1 MRQRDIPD
9 RIQVKLMISVLY
21 VDDEPGLLEL
31 CQIFLE
37 ETGEFRVETAVSG
50 MEALALLQKK
60 HYDAIIA
67 DYQMPGMDGITL
79 LKSIRSGVGDLPF
92 ILFTGRGREE
102 VVIEALNNGADFY
115 LQKGGDPRAQFAELM
130 HKVRQSVSKKNAEKN
145 LRESEKRLT
154 DIINFLPDATFAIDP
169 EGRVIAWNRAIEELT
184 GIPATEMLGK
194 GDKEYAIPFYGHR
207 RPILIDLVFESD
219 ERIAERYSGIVR
231 QKDILIAETDMPRL
245 KGKQL
250 TLMGKASPLYD
261 QNGNIVGAIE
271 SIRDITSRKMA
282 EDELRAACEEISA
295 TEEELRD
302 QYDKLT
308 RNEQVLRE
316 SEEKY
321 RTLVE
326 NSRDVIYIYH
336 DDRFLVINRRGPEL
350 TGYSFEELMTMSV
363 WDFLHPDDR
372 ARVSASGMARMR
384 GENLPTQFTARIVT
398 KSGQTIPMEFIAILI
413 SYQGRPAI
421 MGIARDVTEREKH
434 SRDMARKTKTLM
446 IINQIIQT
454 SGQKR
459 TMEEVLTT
467 ILASTRDLLGYDA
480 GGIYL
485 VSEGE
490 SRARIVCS
498 QNLPQEFVSEV
509 DNIEINKTPYN
520 AIFARGHPIFGE
532 HYETLSPERAR
543 KYNFA
548 SMASIPVTSEER
560 IIGALNLVSLH
571 RHEIPAEE
579 RDVLLMI
586 GKELGSAIMR
596 MKAENAL
603 QESEARYRTLLET
616 TGTGYVILD
625 DLGRVTDANAEY
637 VRLSGQADLREI
649 TGRSV
654 LEWTAPYEK
663 EKNAAAF
670 RECLEIGFI
679 RNFEIDYVNAVGVIT
694 PVEINATVVPGKGS
708 PLVVTLCRDISS
720 RRNAEKAL
728 LESEASL
735 SSIFR
740 ATPVGIGVVS
750 DRILVRVN
758 DRLCEMAGY
767 SRDELVGTSARILYP
782 ADEDFEY
789 VGREKYRQI
798 RDHGTGTVETRWR
811 RKDGSVRDILLSSTP
826 VDQSTPTI
834 NVTFT
839 ALDITDQI
847 RAQEGLRESEREYRS
862 IMENMQDMF
871 YRTDLQGRIVKISPS
886 GASLLGYN
894 SPEEMI
900 GLDMARDLYDD
911 GKERKKFLAR
921 VAKYGSVT
929 SYPLVLRARD
939 GHRIYTIVSSHSH
952 HDAQGNVVGIEG
964 IVHDVTHLKQEEDA
978 LKEANRKVNI
988 LSNVTRHDIVNQLT
1002 VLHGY
1007 SQLGMMKNQDP
1018 VIGDFLKKIDTVTT
1032 MIGRQIEFSKA
1043 YQELGMQAPG
1053 WFRLQDILSRAKPK
1067 DILFSNSCS
1076 DIEIFA
1082 DPMLEKVFTNLFGNS
1097 VMHGERVTRIAISCC
1112 QAGNEF
1118 LLTIEDN
1125 GIGIPLNE
1133 KQKIF
1138 NKGYG
1143 KNTGF
1148 GLFLSRE
1155 ILAITGISIHET
1167 GKHGSGA
1174 RFEITIPKNGF
1185 RPAGTELDL
1194 KK

>member
-1 MRQRDIPD
+1 
-9 RIQVKLMISVLY
+9 MISVLY

-37 ETGEFRVETAVSG
+37 ETGAFRVETAASG
-50 MEALALLQKK
+50 QDALALLTTK

-67 DYQMPGMDGITL
+67 DYQMPEMDGITL
-79 LKSIRSGVGDLPF
+79 LKRIRSGVGDLPF

-130 HKVRQSVSKKNAEKN
+130 HKVRQSVSKKNAEKD

-154 DIINFLPDATFAIDP
+154 DIINFLPDATLAIDR

-184 GIPATEMLGK
+184 GIPARDMLGK
-194 GDKEYAIPFYGHR
+194 GEKEYAIPFYGQR

-231 QKDILIAETDMPRL
+231 QKDILIAETDMPRI

-261 QNGNIVGAIE
+261 QNGNLVGAIE
-271 SIRDITSRKMA
+271 SIRDITPRKLA

-326 NSRDVIYIYH
+326 NSRDVIYIYR
-336 DDRFLVINRRGPEL
+336 DDRFLLINRRGPDL
-350 TGYSFEELMTMSV
+350 TGYSFDELMTMRV
-363 WDFLHPDDR
+363 WDLIHPDDLVR
-372 ARVSASGMARMR
+372 LSASGMARML
-384 GENLPTQFTARIVT
+384 GENVPSQFTARIVT
-398 KSGQTIPMEFIAILI
+398 KSGQIIPMEFIVILI

-434 SRDMARKTKTLM
+434 TRDMARKTKTLM
-446 IINQIIQT
+446 IVNQIIQA

-459 TMEEVLTT
+459 MMDEVLTT
-467 ILASTRDLLGYDA
+467 ILASTRDLLDYDG

-485 VSEGE
+485 IDEDGM
-490 SRARIVCS
+490 RAQIVCS
-498 QNLPQEFVSEV
+498 LNLPQDFIREA
-509 DNIEINKTPYN
+509 DNIEISKEPYN
-520 AIFARGHPIFGE
+520 TIFARGHPIFGE
-532 HYETLSPERAR
+532 HYETINPERAK
-543 KYNFA
+543 KYNFT

-596 MKAENAL
+596 MKAEHAL

-625 DLGRVTDANAEY
+625 HQGRVTDANAEY
-637 VRLSGQADLREI
+637 IRMSGHTDLAEI

-654 LEWTAPYEK
+654 LEWTAPYET
-663 EKNAAAF
+663 EKNAAAI
-670 RECLEIGFI
+670 RECLDKGFI
-679 RNFEIDYVNAVGVIT
+679 RNFEIDYVNAAGVIT
-694 PVEINATVVPGKGS
+694 PVEINATAVPGKGS
-708 PLVVTLCRDISS
+708 PLVVTLCRDITP

-728 LESEASL
+728 LESEASI

-740 ATPVGIGVVS
+740 AAPVGIGVVS

-758 DRLCEMAGY
+758 DRLCEMVGY
-767 SRDELVGTSARILYP
+767 SREELVGKSARILYP
-782 ADEDFEY
+782 TDEDFEY
-789 VGREKYRQI
+789 VGKEKYRQI

-811 RKDGSVRDILLSSTP
+811 RKDGKERNIMLSSTP
-826 VDQSTPTI
+826 VDRSFPTI

-839 ALDITDQI
+839 ALDITSQI
-847 RAQEGLRESEREYRS
+847 HAHEGLRESEREYRS
-862 IMENMQDMF
+862 IIENMQDMF
-871 YRTDLQGRIVKISPS
+871 YRTDLQGRIVMVNSS
-886 GASLLGYN
+886 GASLLGYH
-894 SPEEMI
+894 SSEEMI

-911 GKERKKFLAR
+911 AKERKKFLAR

-939 GHRIYTIVSSHSH
+939 GHRIYVVVSSHTH

-964 IVHDVTHLKQEEDA
+964 IVHDVTHLKQAEEA

-988 LSNVTRHDIVNQLT
+988 LSSVTRHDIVNQLT

-1007 SQLGMMKNQDP
+1007 SQLGMMKSQDP
-1018 VIGDFLKKIDTVTT
+1018 VIGDFLRKIDNVTT
-1032 MIGRQIEFSKA
+1032 TIGRQIEFSKA
-1043 YQELGMQAPG
+1043 YQELGMQAPA
-1053 WFRLQDILSRAKPK
+1053 WFRLQDIVTRAKPK
-1067 DILFSNSCS
+1067 EILFSNSCS

-1082 DPMLEKVFTNLFGNS
+1082 DPMLEKVFANLFGNS
-1097 VMHGERVTRIAISCC
+1097 VMHGERVTRITLSCS
-1112 QAGNEF
+1112 QAGDEF
-1118 LLTIEDN
+1118 LLTVEDN

-1138 NKGYG
+1138 KKGYG

-1185 RPAGTELDL
+1185 RPAGTGLDS